1 MRTIVSLLYMLAG
14 MLLFACTPEKPKAFI
29 DKLMPAPV
37 DGGFAIEDS
46 WIWGSSVIKGEDG
59 NYHIFADKW
68 D

>member
-1 MRTIVSLLYMLAG
+1 MRTIVSFLCMLAG

-46 WIWGSSVIKGEDG
+46 WILFGYGIDPARPE
-59 NYHIFADKW
+59 IF
-68 D
+68 